1 MSILL
6 SSLLVAAVA
15 ASAGGGPA
23 NPGGS
28 GVQKPA
34 TGGDGS
40 TNADP
45 SRLLDKS
52 RTGSGTPT
60 IPDPNRFFDRPLT
73 GSGGS
78 AISDP
83 TRQLDRALTGTGSS
97 TFPPSSGTFQTEQ
110 PRPAASSCSSTAV
123 RIGEEFHSRVHCA
136 NSVGGTLK

>member
-1 MSILL
+1 MRSALPVSILL
-6 SSLLVAAVA
+6 SSLLVAAVV

-52 RTGSGTPT
+52 RTGSGTST
-60 IPDPNRFFDRPLT
+60 IPDP
-73 GSGGS
+73 
-78 AISDP
+78 
-83 TRQLDRALTGTGSS
+83 TRQPDRALTGTGSS

-110 PRPAASSCSSTAV
+110 PRPAASSCSSTDV

-136 NSVGGTLK
+136 